1 MNITYQIEDGAS
13 LAMAL
18 EGLPKAVARGAA
30 LAALKLAGAPV
41 LAQVLAGIH
50 SDTGLLA
57 SGTRI
62 RSAKGDR
69 AGRVAV
75 LISSW
80 SRRDRVDAMKP
91 RLHVAAGRGQD
102 RYQVYYGRF
111 VEFGHR
117 IGRGPNAEQIV
128 GEKPFMRP
136 GFDASE
142 EAAATALEDA
152 LDEGIDQAFTQ
163 NAS

>member
-41 LAQVLAGIH
+41 LAAVKAGIH
-50 SDTGLLA
+50 SDTGLLTA
-57 SGTRI
+57 GTRV
-62 RSAKGDR
+62 RPARGDR
-69 AGRVAV
+69 AGRVAI

-80 SRRDRVDAMKP
+80 ARRDRVDAMKP

-117 IGRGPNAEQIV
+117 IGRGSNSEQIV